1 MLYTVYFLFWKVYC
15 FTSRSFI
22 NHALYKMSYISCC
35 RFNDYGN
42 DGGPA
47 AKTLEP
53 RYKVFSSHVLSNT
66 GFELPEV
73 EVRITLL
80 FSPFHLTMT
89 RYWVRIAWS
98 KGENNF
104 HFLSLS
110 FNYDPFLFCN
120 GNLHAI
126 NQLGG
131 ILFTDEK
138 LSCSRFSYEGCR
150 WPSLYHGQLSRSLSP
165 GLLTLSL
172 T

>member
-1 MLYTVYFLFWKVYC
+1 MLYTVYFLFWKVYR

-73 EVRITLL
+73 EMKNLVAVGLAMKGVGGLL
-80 FSPFHLTMT
+80 FIMGS
-89 RYWVRIAWS
+89 
-98 KGENNF
+98 
-104 HFLSLS
+104 SLGAYLLLLYQAVS
-110 FNYDPFLFCN
+110 TPILHDFYNYDVDKKEFAVLFVKFTQSLALFGALLFFIGMKN
-120 GNLHAI
+120 SMPRR
-126 NQLGG
+126 QLKRKAPK
-131 ILFTDEK
+131 TK
-138 LSCSRFSYEGCR
+138 
-150 WPSLYHGQLSRSLSP
+150 
-165 GLLTLSL
+165 T